1 MVVEKCGKNGVF
13 WGFLGE
19 VPDEGLYNSY
29 KLTKNVVFSRIQG
42 VFSTGES
49 IARGFE
55 T

>member
-1 MVVEKCGKNGVF
+1 MLKNGVF

-19 VPDEGLYNSY
+19 VPEEGLY
-29 KLTKNVVFSRIQG
+29 KNLKTAKMGVFPRIQG

-55 T
+55 S